1 MTNPVDTIDAGSGRI
16 DPLVD
21 ALRTARP
28 TGPSSADGATFAALV
43 ERASGHRPGDL
54 VDDLPTGRAAESWA
68 RWQPPSG
75 ALGTRSAAAA
85 AGVTGSATGLGQFG
99 PLTGP
104 HATGSVFPMA
114 ATAGEAAVNAA
125 ATHLGVPYLWGGTD
139 AEHGFDCSGLIQD
152 AYRHIGVELPKWSRH
167 QATMGVEVP
176 SIEAARPGDILTFGQ
191 PVNHVALYVG
201 DNKMLHAPRT
211 GEVVKIEEIDR
222 PINSIRRVVD
232 GVGTGGLGTASAF
245 GAVGG
250 SPIGSA
256 SAAVP
261 TSTSASAPVGNA
273 TPFAELFET
282 AGRRHNVDP
291 ALLAAVAKAESGFDT
306 SAVSP
311 VGAQGLMQ
319 FMPATAQEMGVDPW
333 DPASAIDG
341 AARYLRNSLDRFG
354 SVDLAVASYNA
365 GPGAVARHGGIPPY
379 PETQNYVRTV
389 LDAWRS

>member
-1 MTNPVDTIDAGSGRI
+1 MTNPLDAIDAGTGRI
-16 DPLVD
+16 DPLADV
-21 ALRTARP
+21 LQPSGSARP
-28 TGPSSADGATFAALV
+28 SSVGDGATFAALV
-43 ERASGHRPGDL
+43 DRASGRRPGEL

-68 RWQPPSG
+68 RWQPPKG
-75 ALGTRSAAAA
+75 ALGTRASAPAP
-85 AGVTGSATGLGQFG
+85 TGSKTVSGLGLDG
-99 PLTGP
+99 LSGLGVVGGP
-104 HATGSVFPMA
+104 HTTGSVFPR
-114 ATAGEAAVNAA
+114 ATSAGEAAVNAA

-152 AYRHIGVELPKWSRH
+152 AYRQIGVELPKWSRH

-201 DNKMLHAPRT
+201 DNRMLHAPRT

-232 GVGTGGLGTASAF
+232 GAGAPSIAGLGSVGIPSA
-245 GAVGG
+245 GPTAVGAG
-250 SPIGSA
+250 
-256 SAAVP
+256 
-261 TSTSASAPVGNA
+261 TE
-273 TPFAELFET
+273 TPFAELFEA
-282 AGRRHNVDP
+282 AGRRHDVDP
-291 ALLAAVAKAESGFDT
+291 ALLAAVAKTESGFDT

-333 DPASAIDG
+333 NPASAIDG
-341 AARYLRNSLDRFG
+341 AARYLRTSLDRFG

-379 PETQNYVRTV
+379 PETQNYVRKV